1 MGILDGLLGQLTQG
15 AAGQQ
20 GLGGLV
26 GSLLGGTSQGA
37 EGGAAGGISAA
48 LLPAVLGWVQ
58 QQGGVGNAVSALQTS
73 GLGAEVQSWVSNGAN
88 QAMDPQAISQLMS
101 SDQVSALAAKAGL
114 SPEDVQSGVAALLPH
129 VINHLTPNGEV
140 SDTGESGNLLSAA
153 LGKLGGLLG

>member
-1 MGILDGLLGQLTQG
+1 MGLLDGLLGQLAQG
-15 AAGQQ
+15 AGGQQ

-26 GSLLGGTSQGA
+26 GSLLGGAQAT
-37 EGGAAGGISAA
+37 EGGEAGGLSAS

-73 GLGAEVQSWVSNGAN
+73 GLGDQVQSWVGNGAN
-88 QAMDPQAISQLMS
+88 QAMDPQAISQLMN

-129 VINHLTPNGEV
+129 VINHLTPNGQV
-140 SDTGESGNLLSAA
+140 SDAGESGNLLSAA
-153 LGKLGGLLG
+153 LGKFGGLLG